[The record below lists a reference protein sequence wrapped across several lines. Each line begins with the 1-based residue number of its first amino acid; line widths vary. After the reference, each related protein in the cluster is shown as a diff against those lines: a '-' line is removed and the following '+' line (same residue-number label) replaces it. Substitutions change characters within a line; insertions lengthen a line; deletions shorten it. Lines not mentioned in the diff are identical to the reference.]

1 MGESDHE
8 MEQKGQQVS
17 PISQALSS
25 PLMSIYVHV
34 VIEFE
39 EAITEI
45 SGYMKAL
52 VDAALPMNPLFSCI
66 MKEDDRGVLRWQKTT
81 VNIDE
86 HTFIAEFPPGE
97 ESYDAWVDNY
107 ISGLARSPFDPS
119 RPLWELHFLNYK
131 TSKAGATMVLR
142 VHHALGDGISFMST
156 LFSVATRVD
165 NPDLPPTFPTSKRS
179 TKPSRPGIGLSNFFH
194 RIWHIMLVVWYTM
207 VDMISSSLRMTGL
220 IDDSQLPIR
229 GPPGVEYMTVGL
241 SSVTFQLEDIKEIK
255 KAIGGTVN
263 DVITGIIFYG
273 IQRYLQISLSAVGE
287 HSLQDAFEKRL
298 ETPKDAVI
306 EKLRNSKLTA
316 LCLINTRALAG
327 LQNIEEM
334 LKPKAEVPWGN
345 HFGFLPLRVP
355 IGGKLE
361 HPLEF
366 VRRAKHNL
374 DRHKKSL
381 GVFII
386 ARIMTCLGR
395 LKGPQAISRSLYN
408 TISNTTMGIS
418 NMIGPMEEVA
428 IVGKPIKNFYFFPSG
443 QPQALGVCIVSYAG
457 VVVVQVHAQKA
468 YVDANMLSKCF
479 KEAFEEIFKSQSEI
493 SENGDKH
500 N

>member
-1 MGESDHE
+1 MGKSDNE
-8 MEQKGQQVS
+8 MEQKGQQVN

-25 PLMSIYVHV
+25 PLMSLYVHV

-39 EAITEI
+39 EAITE
-45 SGYMKAL
+45 SSCYMKSL

-66 MKEDDRGVLRWQKTT
+66 MKEDDRGVLRWQKAT

-86 HTFIAEFPPGE
+86 HTFVAEFPPGE

-107 ISGLARSPFDPS
+107 ISKLARSPFDPS

-131 TSKAGATMVLR
+131 TSKAGATMVFR
-142 VHHALGDGISFMST
+142 VHHSLGDGISFMST

-165 NPDLPPTFPTSKRS
+165 NPDLPPTFPTAKRS
-179 TKPSRPGIGLSNFFH
+179 TMPSRPGLGLSNCFH

-207 VDMISSSLRMTGL
+207 VDVISALLRMAGS
-220 IDDSQLPIR
+220 INDSQLPIR
-229 GPPGVEYMTVGL
+229 GHPGVEYMPIAL

-273 IQRYLQISLSAVGE
+273 MQRYLQISLSAVGG
-287 HSLQDAFEKRL
+287 HSLQDAFEKRF

-306 EKLRNSKLTA
+306 EQMKNSKLTA

-327 LQNIEEM
+327 LQNIAEM
-334 LKPKAEVPWGN
+334 LKPEAQVPWGN

-361 HPLEF
+361 RPLEF
-366 VRRAKHNL
+366 VRKAKRDL

-381 GVFII
+381 GVFIT

-408 TISNTTMGIS
+408 IISNTTMGIS
-418 NMIGPMEEVA
+418 NMIGPMEEIA
-428 IVGKPIKNFYFFPSG
+428 IVGKPIKSFYFFPSG
-443 QPQALGVCIVSYAG
+443 VPQALGVCIVSYAG
-457 VVVVQVHAQKA
+457 VVVLQVRAQKA
-468 YVDANMLSKCF
+468 YVNANMLCKCF
-479 KEAFEEIFKSQSEI
+479 KEAFEEILESPSEI
-493 SENGDKH
+493 SENGNKH